1 MIWLI
6 IDDLANS
13 NNFAKDKAKT
23 TYHRVLV
30 EQVQPT
36 FMDKDDALLLL
47 EEHITNNI
55 LKVCL
60 FAIFSEI

>member
-1 MIWLI
+1 MVLI

-13 NNFAKDKAKT
+13 NNFAKNKAKT
-23 TYHRVLV
+23 TFHRVLV
-30 EQVQPT
+30 EQIQPT
-36 FMDKDDALLLL
+36 FMDRDDALLLL

-60 FAIFSEI
+60 YSESSEM

>member
-1 MIWLI
+1 MVLI

-13 NNFAKDKAKT
+13 NDFAKDKAKT
-23 TYHRVLV
+23 TFHRVLV

-36 FMDKDDALLLL
+36 FMDRDNALLLL

-60 FAIFSEI
+60 YSESSEM